1 VKKTFQ
7 IAFKDLRITFRDPVG
22 MILMLIAPLALT
34 LVISAAFGGSGSGG
48 SSIGLIPIAVIN
60 RDTGQFGPYILEAF
74 QSDQVSELVEV
85 KDFPSEEAARLAV
98 DHDELASVVIIPE
111 NFSASLIPQNSGF
124 GSGILQ
130 TQTSQVTLYNNP
142 SRSIS
147 TSIVRAIVD
156 TVVGQFITGSA
167 AGQVAIEKLIT
178 SGRMDVSQAI
188 TSGESIGRAV
198 GEESLT
204 DSLIDLQ
211 VSTYTPEGKL
221 QEDFSW
227 LKYSAASMAI
237 LYLTFTLTSSG
248 RSILRE
254 RESGTLTRILTAPLS
269 SAELLGGKLIA
280 GVATGL
286 FQMGVLIISSSLL
299 FQMNWGDPLAVTLAT
314 LALVLAAT
322 GWGLIPAAFSCSS
335 GQAASAGTAI
345 VLIFAALAGNFVP
358 RMAMPEILQK
368 ISLITP
374 NAWGIETYYALVNGS
389 GLADILPA
397 IWALLGM
404 AAITFAIS
412 ILMFR
417 RQLQ

>member
-1 VKKTFQ
+1 VKKIFQ

-48 SSIGLIPIAVIN
+48 TSIGRIPIAVIN

-74 QSDQVSELVEV
+74 NSDQVSELVEV
-85 KDFPSEEAARLAV
+85 KDFPSEEAARQAV
-98 DHDELASVVIIPE
+98 DQDELAAVVIIPE
-111 NFSASLIPQNSGF
+111 NFSASLIPQNSGM
-124 GSGILQ
+124 GSGSLQ
-130 TQTSQVTLYNNP
+130 TQTSQVVLYNNP

-156 TVVGQFITGSA
+156 TIIGQFITGSA
-167 AGQVAIEKLIT
+167 AGQVSIEQLLT

-204 DSLIDLQ
+204 DSLIALQ
-211 VSTYTPEGKL
+211 VSTYTPEGKV
-221 QEDFSW
+221 QEDFDW

-237 LYLTFTLTSSG
+237 LYLTFTLNSSG

-299 FQMNWGDPLAVTLAT
+299 FQMNWGDPLAVTLTT

-322 GWGLIPAAFSCSS
+322 GWGLIPAAFSRTAS
-335 GQAASAGTAI
+335 QAASAGTAI

-374 NAWGIETYYALVNGS
+374 NAWGIETYYALVNGA

-397 IWALLGM
+397 LWALLGM
-404 AAITFAIS
+404 AAITFAVS

>member
-1 VKKTFQ
+1 MKKTLQ

-74 QSDQVSELVEV
+74 QSEQVSELVEV

-188 TSGESIGRAV
+188 TSGENIGRAV

-299 FQMNWGDPLAVTLAT
+299 FQMNWGDPLAVTLTT

-322 GWGLIPAAFSCSS
+322 GWGLIPAAFSRSS

>member
-1 VKKTFQ
+1 VKKTLQ

-74 QSDQVSELVEV
+74 QSEQVSELVEV

-188 TSGESIGRAV
+188 TSGENIGRAV

-286 FQMGVLIISSSLL
+286 FQMGVLIIISSLL
-299 FQMNWGDPLAVTLAT
+299 FQMNWGDPLAVTLTT

-322 GWGLIPAAFSCSS
+322 GWGLIPAAFSRSS

>member
-1 VKKTFQ
+1 VKKTLQ

-48 SSIGLIPIAVIN
+48 SSIGLISIAVIN

-74 QSDQVSELVEV
+74 QSEQVSELVEV

-130 TQTSQVTLYNNP
+130 TQTSQVTMYNNP

-188 TSGESIGRAV
+188 TSGENIGRAV

-299 FQMNWGDPLAVTLAT
+299 FQMNWGDPLAVTLTT

-322 GWGLIPAAFSCSS
+322 GWGLIPAAFSRSS